1 MTTFYI
7 EKPLLTQYKIIP
19 IPILILLIDR
29 DFYKTVLR
37 RTLVSSLKLDQYGE
51 YQLGIN
57 IRLAPL

>member
-37 RTLVSSLKLDQYGE
+37 TLVSSLKLDQYGE